1 MPGTSN
7 GVLLR
12 ASDSRLYVTK
22 FADDPVG
29 TRILFNEWMGY
40 ALYMTYGLRVPRSR
54 TLRISLEFLTRSQ
67 TSTIRYIN
75 QDRPPEPGDALA
87 SQVPGR
93 LKANRCQ
100 LQSNA
105 GLKRIRTRTD
115 LWKTWLIDSFA
126 EHAETA
132 RLYCYK
138 IVLKGYS
145 GISSMTV
152 ICLEALITMFR
163 PLLPTNVVSEP
174 PDFPFVNCETTPCH
188 SERHWRRCPL

>member
-87 SQVPGR
+87 SQAPGR

-100 LQSNA
+100 LPSNA
-105 GLKRIRTRTD
+105 G
-115 LWKTWLIDSFA
+115 
-126 EHAETA
+126 
-132 RLYCYK
+132 
-138 IVLKGYS
+138 
-145 GISSMTV
+145 
-152 ICLEALITMFR
+152 
-163 PLLPTNVVSEP
+163 
-174 PDFPFVNCETTPCH
+174 
-188 SERHWRRCPL
+188 